1 MKKRWFFFF
10 LKVTIALITMIVLVK
25 AVHFREILSAFR
37 NPQNPLF
44 ILLASL
50 LLIPNLF
57 IQWYRWHFLIRLIQ
71 PKVHIIES
79 VSSLF
84 GGMVVGFVTPGRIG
98 EMARSLFLHQA
109 DRLQAVGLVFID
121 KLYAFVTI
129 LVGGIWGIV
138 CLVSYLF
145 GYAAFIVWPF
155 ITVAFILT
163 LACLMVV
170 LNPQWIR
177 NFLYRLS
184 ILLPYR
190 DKMKR
195 IIGCMDRFQKEQA
208 RFFLS
213 LSSLLYGI
221 YILQFCFLALA
232 FQKIPWT
239 TALTATTSAIFA
251 KTLLPV
257 SLADLGIREGA
268 SIYFFLKFQVEKV
281 AAFNSSILLFATNV
295 LLPTLVGLFFLPR
308 LGWKE
313 TKNSSLE

>member
-1 MKKRWFFFF
+1 MKKRWLFFF

-25 AVHFREILSAFR
+25 AVQFREILSAFR

-57 IQWYRWHFLIRLIQ
+57 LQWYRWHFLIQRIQ
-71 PKVHIIES
+71 PKVRILES

-98 EMARSLFLHQA
+98 EMARSLFLREA

-138 CLVSYLF
+138 CLVSYSF
-145 GYAAFIVWPF
+145 GYAAFIVWPL
-155 ITVAFILT
+155 IAIALILT
-163 LACLMVV
+163 LTCLMIA
-170 LNPQWIR
+170 LNPQWTR
-177 NFLYRLS
+177 NFLYHLS
-184 ILLPYR
+184 ILLPFR

-195 IIGCMDRFQKEQA
+195 IIGCMDRFRKEQA
-208 RFFLS
+208 RFFLV
-213 LSSLLYGI
+213 LSFLLYGV
-221 YILQFCFLALA
+221 YILQFCFLAFA
-232 FQKIPWT
+232 FQRIPWT
-239 TALTATTSAIFA
+239 TVLSATTSTILV

-268 SIYFFLKFQVEKV
+268 SIYFFLRFQVEKV
-281 AAFNSSILLFATNV
+281 TAFNSSLLLFAINV
-295 LLPTLVGLFFLPR
+295 LIPTLVGLFFLPR
-308 LGWKE
+308 LGWSK
-313 TKNSSLE
+313 TRNSGS